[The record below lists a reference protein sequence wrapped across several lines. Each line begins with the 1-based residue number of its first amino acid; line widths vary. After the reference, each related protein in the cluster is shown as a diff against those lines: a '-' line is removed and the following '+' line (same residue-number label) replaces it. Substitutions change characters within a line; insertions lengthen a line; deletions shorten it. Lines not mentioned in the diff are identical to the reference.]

1 MERVI
6 ANVSDG
12 ISKRNPSPSTSP
24 SLPIRGLTV
33 LLLQKVLLLLSIVVD
48 INCNIRCRSR
58 NTLRFPRVTRE
69 PPRTIVLRS
78 LTLATVPAG
87 APGYFLRW
95 FCTLLPIQTDL
106 LFA

>member
-24 SLPIRGLTV
+24 SLPIRGLTL

-69 PPRTIVLRS
+69 PPRTIVLRG
-78 LTLATVPAG
+78 LTLATIPAG
-87 APGYFLRW
+87 VSVYFLRW
-95 FCTLLPIQTDL
+95 FCALQLHPTYLLLD
-106 LFA
+106 